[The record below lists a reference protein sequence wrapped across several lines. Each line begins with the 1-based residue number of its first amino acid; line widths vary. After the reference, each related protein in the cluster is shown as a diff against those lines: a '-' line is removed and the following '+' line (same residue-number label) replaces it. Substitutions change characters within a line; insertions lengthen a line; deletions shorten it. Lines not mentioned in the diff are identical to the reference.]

1 MIPDNKRT
9 EQQLAKSNDKIQI
22 IINNILDI
30 IVEIDLNG
38 NFIYVSPQIVQ
49 MFGYEPNEVIGKKAL
64 RFIHPDN
71 LKTVMDA
78 IRDAIINNEH
88 VTFEYR
94 AKHKNGN
101 YVSVSAR
108 GGVIKTI
115 DGKKTLLAVIRDITE
130 KKIAEK
136 KLKES
141 ERHYRAIIESIGDPI
156 HVIDSNFQI
165 IIINPTLKEW
175 TEPFG
180 INSEFIDKNLFEVF
194 PFLPNNIAEE
204 YKTVFKLGQTLITEE
219 CTYVDGKSIYTETRK
234 IPIFEEGKVVQV
246 ITILRDIT
254 EKKKAEQ
261 KIKESEIKYRHLFE
275 ASPYF
280 IGLLD
285 AEGILIDCND
295 TIKEFQSIHT
305 KDDVIGKT
313 FREIFLLNEKNK
325 NLTLMFE
332 KVFKSI
338 LNGDN
343 PRPLNFQFYRSKGES
358 MWLHIEGS
366 LIEIGNQKLIQFLIQ
381 DITALK
387 KAEKLIIEEN
397 EKLLELSK
405 MKSELISRV
414 SHELKTPLNSIY
426 GAVQLI
432 LELYK
437 EGLNP
442 DALKFIEMISNGSK
456 RLKLL
461 IENLLDASRIESG
474 KLNLN
479 LQNEDLVEIIKDCIK
494 RIQYL
499 ANKRDSLLEFKL
511 PEKVIIKIDKIR
523 IEQVITNLL
532 SNAIKNTP
540 SKGTISVNL
549 GDLGDNI
556 CLSIKDTGIGFTE
569 NDMEKLF
576 KKFGKIEHYGQ
587 QMDIDIEGS
596 GLGLYFSKEIVD
608 LHGGHI
614 WVESAGRNEGSTFYI
629 KLFKNMNDLPT

>member
-1 MIPDNKRT
+1 M
-9 EQQLAKSNDKIQI
+9 
-22 IINNILDI
+22 
-30 IVEIDLNG
+30 
-38 NFIYVSPQIVQ
+38 SPQSVQ
-49 MFGYEPNEVIGKKAL
+49 MFGFEPNEVIGKKAL
-64 RFIHPDN
+64 RLIHPDD

-78 IRDAIINNEH
+78 IRNAIINNEH

-108 GGVIKTI
+108 GGLIKTI
-115 DGKKTLLAVIRDITE
+115 DGKKKLLAVIRDITE

-141 ERHYRAIIESIGDPI
+141 ERHYRAIIESMGDPI
-156 HVIDSNFQI
+156 HVIDNNFHI
-165 IIINPTLKEW
+165 IISNLALKEW
-175 TEPFG
+175 IESFG
-180 INSEFIDKNLFEVF
+180 INSEVIGKPYSEVF
-194 PFLPNNIAEE
+194 PFLTNKVIEE
-204 YKTVFKLGQTLITEE
+204 YKSVFKLGQTLITEE
-219 CTYVDGKSIYTETRK
+219 STYTDGKSIYTETRK

-261 KIKESEIKYRHLFE
+261 KIKESEKKYRHLFDT
-275 ASPYF
+275 SPYF

-285 AEGILIDCND
+285 VEGILIDCND

-305 KDDVIGKT
+305 PDDIIGKT
-313 FREIFLLNEKNK
+313 FREIFLLNEKNE
-325 NLTLMFE
+325 NLILVFE

-343 PRPLNFQFYRSKGES
+343 PRPINFQFYRASGES

-366 LIEIGNQKLIQFLIQ
+366 LIEIGNQKLIQFFIQ
-381 DITALK
+381 DITAVK
-387 KAEKLIIEEN
+387 KAEKLIIDEN

-432 LELYK
+432 FELYK
-437 EGLNP
+437 EEINP

-474 KLNLN
+474 KMNLDP
-479 LQNEDLVEIIKDCIK
+479 QNEDLVEIIKDCIK
-494 RIQYL
+494 RIQDL
-499 ANKRDSLLEFKL
+499 ANKRDLLLEFKL
-511 PEKVIIKIDKIR
+511 LEKLIIKIDKIR

-549 GDLGDNI
+549 EDLGDNI
-556 CLSIKDTGIGFTE
+556 YLSIKDTGIGLTE
-569 NDMEKLF
+569 NDIGKLF

-596 GLGLYFSKEIVD
+596 GLGLYFSKEIID
-608 LHGGHI
+608 LHGGKI
-614 WVESAGRNEGSTFYI
+614 WAESKGRNEGATFNI
-629 KLFKNMNDLPT
+629 TLLKNVDNLHN

>member
-1 MIPDNKRT
+1 MIPENKRT
-9 EQQLAKSNDKIQI
+9 EQQLAKSNEKIQI

-38 NFIYVSPQIVQ
+38 NFIYVSSQIVQ

-64 RFIHPDN
+64 RFIHPDD

-115 DGKKTLLAVIRDITE
+115 DGKKTLLAVVRDITE
-130 KKIAEK
+130 RKIAEK

-156 HVIDSNFQI
+156 HVIDNNFQF
-165 IIINPTLKEW
+165 IIINPALKEW
-175 TEPFG
+175 IEPFG
-180 INSEFIDKNLFEVF
+180 IKSEVIGKNLFEVF

-204 YKTVFKLGQTLITEE
+204 YESVFELGQTLITEE
-219 CTYVDGKSIYTETRK
+219 CTNIDEKSIYTEIRK

-254 EKKKAEQ
+254 EKKIGEQ
-261 KIKESEIKYRHLFE
+261 KIRESEEKYRHLFE
-275 ASPYF
+275 TSPYF
-280 IGLLD
+280 IGIINS
-285 AEGILIDCND
+285 EGILIDSNNE
-295 TIKEFQSIHT
+295 IKRFQSIHT

-313 FREIFLLNEKNK
+313 FKEIFLLNEKNK
-325 NLTLMFE
+325 YLISMFE

-338 LNGDN
+338 LNGVN
-343 PRPLNFQFYRSKGES
+343 PKPINFQFYRSTEGS

-366 LIEIGNQKLIQFLIQ
+366 LIEIGNKKLIQFLIQ

-387 KAEKLIIEEN
+387 NAEKLIKEEN
-397 EKLLELSK
+397 EKLLELNK

-426 GAVQLI
+426 GAAQII
-432 LELYK
+432 LELY
-437 EGLNP
+437 EEQTNP
-442 DALKFIEMISNGSK
+442 DALEFIKMIRKGSK

-461 IENLLDASRIESG
+461 IENLLDAARIESG
-474 KLNLN
+474 KLKMN
-479 LQNEDLVEIIKDCIK
+479 LQNEDLVEIIRDCTK
-494 RIQYL
+494 RIKYL
-499 ANKRDSLLEFKL
+499 ANNRDLILELKL
-511 PEKVIIKIDKIR
+511 PTKVIIKVDKIR

-540 SKGTISVNL
+540 SKGTISVIL
-549 GDLGDNI
+549 EDLGDNI
-556 CLSIKDTGIGFTE
+556 YLRIRDTGIGLTE
-569 NDMEKLF
+569 NDIGKLF
-576 KKFGKIEHYGQ
+576 EKFGKIERYGQ

-596 GLGLYFSKEIVD
+596 GLGLYLSKEIID
-608 LHGGHI
+608 LHGGKI
-614 WVESAGRNEGSTFYI
+614 WVESKGRNDGATFNI
-629 KLFKNMNDLPT
+629 TLLKNVDDSHN